1 MTAPFGEAQPNGQ
14 YAMFSIE
21 DCYEVESFEHRRD
34 MRAHIGRTVMAL
46 LEVGYAITET
56 LVADGEEAK
65 SRKKIPSFA
74 DCESWSQP

>member
-46 LEVGYAITET
+46 L
-56 LVADGEEAK
+56 
-65 SRKKIPSFA
+65 
-74 DCESWSQP
+74 